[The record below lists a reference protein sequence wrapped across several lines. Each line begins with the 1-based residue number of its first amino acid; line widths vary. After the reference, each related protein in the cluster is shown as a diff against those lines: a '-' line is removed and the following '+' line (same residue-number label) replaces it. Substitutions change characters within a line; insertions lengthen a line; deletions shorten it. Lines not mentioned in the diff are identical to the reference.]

1 MKFCDRLFH
10 MVKISINLFF
20 TAPLQRITAAGGGVD
35 EERQEDDDQ
44 GQVPGEHYGEGDH
57 VQGVQADGG
66 GLRRVRAQLK
76 EQGGSQHPHLQAHRR
91 R

>member
-44 GQVPGEHYGEGDH
+44 GQVPEEEYH
-57 VQGVQADGG
+57 VQGVQADRG
-66 GLRRVRAQLK
+66 GLRWARAQPE
-76 EQGGSQHPHLQAHRR
+76 EQGGSQHPHL
-91 R
+91 